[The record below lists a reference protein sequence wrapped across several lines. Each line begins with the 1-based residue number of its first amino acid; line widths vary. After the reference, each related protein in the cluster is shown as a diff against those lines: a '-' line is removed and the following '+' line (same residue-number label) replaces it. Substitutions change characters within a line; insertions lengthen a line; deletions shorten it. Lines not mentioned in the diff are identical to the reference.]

1 MLIDVEFV
9 FSLIIIT
16 INNDEFTSEG
26 AILAQS
32 HS

>member
-26 AILAQS
+26 AILA
-32 HS
+32 